1 MKIFFL
7 SLVVFVV
14 GVTSITGCGYESKNN
29 ELIGQVKRVVS
40 LTPLIC
46 ENRTDADL
54 SLGILRNGTGSMSKE
69 DVNLYVTTAALADTL
84 KKAQATGAIVKITY
98 DVPRF
103 TFCKPSHWATGVEI
117 IQ

>member
-7 SLVVFVV
+7 SLLVFAV
-14 GVTSITGCGYESKNN
+14 GVTSITGCGYESKNS

-40 LTPLIC
+40 LTPLLC
-46 ENRTDADL
+46 ENRIDADL
-54 SLGILRNGTGSMSKE
+54 SLGVLRNGTGSTSKE
-69 DVNLYVTTAALADTL
+69 DVDLYIPTAALAATL
-84 KKAQATGAIVKITY
+84 KKAQETGAIVKITY

-103 TFCKPSHWATGVEI
+103 TFCKPRHWATNVEI